1 MRDIFVRVVLS
12 GKVYEV
18 NTAES
23 VTGVLQDTI
32 SIYLLYDKL
41 M

>member
-12 GKVYEV
+12 EKVYEV
-18 NTAES
+18 NIAGS
-23 VTGVLQDTI
+23 VNGVLQDTI
-32 SIYLLYDKL
+32 SIFPLNDKL